1 MPLPQR
7 AELLLRYL
15 RTHKKL
21 TKKVA
26 HHWLVQHAWVATG
39 ARFGWWHGAEAL
51 QTLIAADRLAEA
63 RWGVGYTNET
73 IARRALAFVQAHEVR
88 G

>member
-7 AELLLRYL
+7 ADLLLRFL
-15 RTHKKL
+15 RAHKNL
-21 TKKVA
+21 TRTVA
-26 HHWLVQHAWVATG
+26 HRWLVQHAWITAG

-63 RWGVGYTNET
+63 QLGRSATPT
-73 IARRALAFVQAHEVR
+73 RRSPDRPSPSSTHTR
-88 G
+88 